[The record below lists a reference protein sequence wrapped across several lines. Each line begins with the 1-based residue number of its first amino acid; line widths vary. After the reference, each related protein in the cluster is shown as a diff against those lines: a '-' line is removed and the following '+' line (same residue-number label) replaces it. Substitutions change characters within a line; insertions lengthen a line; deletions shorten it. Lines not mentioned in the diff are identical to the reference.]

1 LGFADANL
9 MSNDFI
15 YSAEYDGIDE
25 KKERGNV
32 DIKYGDNYG

>member
-25 KKERGNV
+25 KKERVCRYKIWG
-32 DIKYGDNYG
+32 